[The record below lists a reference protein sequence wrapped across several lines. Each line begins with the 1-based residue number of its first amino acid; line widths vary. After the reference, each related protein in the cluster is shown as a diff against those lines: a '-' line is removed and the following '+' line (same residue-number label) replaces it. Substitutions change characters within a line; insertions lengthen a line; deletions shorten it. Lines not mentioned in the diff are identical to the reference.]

1 MLYLLE
7 KNNVTV
13 AKVTVAKIKE
23 KSRNN
28 FKQGKHML
36 MLCPGRECGDQAAM
50 S

>member
-36 MLCPGRECGDQAAM
+36 MLCPGHECGDQAAM